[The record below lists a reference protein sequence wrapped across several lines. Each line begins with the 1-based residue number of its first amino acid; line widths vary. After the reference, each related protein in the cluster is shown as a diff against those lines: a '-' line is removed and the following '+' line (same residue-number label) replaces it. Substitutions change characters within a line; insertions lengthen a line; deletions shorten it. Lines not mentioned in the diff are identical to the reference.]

1 MKQIL
6 LSLRRQIDKSTN
18 LKNLDYPSICTC
30 IYINIDIDVHIDIS
44 TSSPLTHGSFLLY
57 LLACFQPPTSTGRH
71 LGLMS
76 TTHYLNIQF
85 QKIYKAVSELINKP
99 LWRIT
104 LATIVQGFCTV
115 YFGFSLINS
124 TYLVDHIFPHT
135 FR

>member
-44 TSSPLTHGSFLLY
+44 NSSPLTHGSFLLY

-85 QKIYKAVSELINKP
+85 QKIYIAVSELINKP

-115 YFGFSLINS
+115 YFGISLINS
-124 TYLVDHIFPHT
+124 TYLVEHIFPHT
-135 FR
+135 FQ